1 MVLRGA
7 MEDPENQKIFR
18 FAAVAMV
25 RWVATTRR
33 SHPPGWLSPLMD
45 GYSLVLYLFFP
56 FRDNSPLSS
65 ATCRRF
71 FANDFKKAGSQLYV

>member
-33 SHPPGWLSPLMD
+33 SHPPG
-45 GYSLVLYLFFP
+45 
-56 FRDNSPLSS
+56 
-65 ATCRRF
+65 
-71 FANDFKKAGSQLYV
+71 